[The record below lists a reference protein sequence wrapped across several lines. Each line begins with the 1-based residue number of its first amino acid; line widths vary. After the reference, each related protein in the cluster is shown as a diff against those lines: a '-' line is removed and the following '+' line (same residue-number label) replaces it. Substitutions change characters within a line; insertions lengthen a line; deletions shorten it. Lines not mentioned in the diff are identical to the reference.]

1 MTDPRPAAVRAALE
15 KAGFVVAAVEGD
27 PTKKFIGLRIGG
39 KPVNVGQE
47 FPYGTQVVL
56 LYALL

>member
-15 KAGFVVAAVEGD
+15 QAGFVVAAVEGD
-27 PTKKFIGLRIGG
+27 PTKKFIGLRVNG
-39 KPVNVGQE
+39 KAVNVGQE